1 MPFVASGINHYIR
14 VSAFL
19 YGEGSGGD
27 HISAAGSAAN
37 YVLTGQGKNEVLTG
51 GTGAG

>member
-1 MPFVASGINHYIR
+1 MSPTNYYIK
-14 VSAFL
+14 VPAFL

-37 YVLTGQGKNEVLTG
+37 NVLTGQGKNEVPTG
-51 GTGAG
+51 G